1 MTSIIPKKTFEKN
14 YDTFTSFIFVWSL
27 AATNISSHKCFNFS
41 RDIIT
46 TIVAITINMMAA
58 IKKWDNRHQNSG
70 HHDDSRHHHYY
81 GKHHL
86 SSPRL
91 LAITIVDIITM
102 MVMRLRHLAF
112 RRSDPDRDATSSV
125 LQLLCYNIHHHHH
138 IFLSS
143 SPPLSSSFFLTVI
156 FFLKNPHYR
165 DATSS
170 FLQLLCSNTHHHHQ
184 LHPHYHHYHHHHH
197 HHIFSF
203 FGHHYRCHPQILNKP
218 HYHHTWILNF
228 LAIETT
234 KYWRRHL
241 QKRWKRNF

>member
-156 FFLKNPHYR
+156 FFLKKSSLSGRNVLIFTVALLQYSSSSS
-165 DATSS
+165 TSS
-170 FLQLLCSNTHHHHQ
+170 SLPPLSSSSSSSYIFFFRSSLSMSSSNT
-184 LHPHYHHYHHHHH
+184 
-197 HHIFSF
+197 
-203 FGHHYRCHPQILNKP
+203 
-218 HYHHTWILNF
+218 
-228 LAIETT
+228 
-234 KYWRRHL
+234 
-241 QKRWKRNF
+241 

>member
-1 MTSIIPKKTFEKN
+1 MTSIISK
-14 YDTFTSFIFVWSL
+14 SFRKELGYIHHVHFCL
-27 AATNISSHKCFNFS
+27 NFGRHNISSHKHFNFS
-41 RDIIT
+41 RDVIT

-156 FFLKNPHYR
+156 FFLKKSSLSGRNVLIFTVALLQYSSS
-165 DATSS
+165 TSS
-170 FLQLLCSNTHHHHQ
+170 SLPPLSSSSSSSYIFFFRSSLSMSSSNT
-184 LHPHYHHYHHHHH
+184 
-197 HHIFSF
+197 
-203 FGHHYRCHPQILNKP
+203 
-218 HYHHTWILNF
+218 
-228 LAIETT
+228 
-234 KYWRRHL
+234 
-241 QKRWKRNF
+241 